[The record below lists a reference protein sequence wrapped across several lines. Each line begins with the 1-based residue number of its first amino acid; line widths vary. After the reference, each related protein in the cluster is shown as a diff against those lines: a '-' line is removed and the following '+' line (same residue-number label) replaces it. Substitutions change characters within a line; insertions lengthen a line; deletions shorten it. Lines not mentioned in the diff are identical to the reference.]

1 MRALLLPA
9 VIFVATLISAGA
21 SAQSYTG
28 LEISLN
34 GKLRVASF
42 TNNILFMKQPDGR
55 IAGAAVDL
63 GNFIARKLG
72 VTFEPVVYANPES
85 YTSSFGTGAW
95 DIAIG
100 PRTAATA
107 EDADFGPDF
116 ILVDNIYLAAPG
128 REFADATQL
137 RSRRRQDRS
146 RAERPT
152 GFVADPRVEIR
163 PARARAWWC
172 TRTSSSCCA
181 AARPTSSRQT
191 AKSSTP
197 RLTACR
203 VLRSCPARSI
213 LSGWR

>member
-1 MRALLLPA
+1 MRAFLLPA

-21 SAQSYTG
+21 SAQSSPG
-28 LEISLN
+28 LEISSS

-42 TNNILFMKQPDGR
+42 TNNILFIKKSDGR
-55 IAGAAVDL
+55 IVGAAVDL

-72 VTFEPVVYANPES
+72 VTFEPIVYANPKS

-95 DIAIG
+95 EISRDRSTH
-100 PRTAATA
+100 PCDRRRNRTSVRISSWSITSTSRRP
-107 EDADFGPDF
+107 DAS
-116 ILVDNIYLAAPG
+116 LRCHPG
-128 REFADATQL
+128 

-146 RAERPT
+146 RAERPA
-152 GFVADPRVEIR
+152 GFVADPHVEIR
-163 PARARAWWC
+163 PARARAWWLPD
-172 TRTSSSCCA
+172 SSSCCA

-203 VLRSCPARSI
+203 VRRSCPGRST